1 MVTSKP
7 DFEAFVFTIYLSNI
21 LHICYKR
28 IYMKNMTSPILTYA
42 SLSRVTSNTNKGKVK
57 DLIQTFVK
65 CKLQANSSPDVLFLF
80 ALQLQERST
89 ASSAFHFV
97 PCKTVTY
104 NLICS
109 FEFLYLYMY

>member
-1 MVTSKP
+1 
-7 DFEAFVFTIYLSNI
+7 
-21 LHICYKR
+21 
-28 IYMKNMTSPILTYA
+28 MTSPILTYA

-104 NLICS
+104 DLICS
-109 FEFLYLYMY
+109 FEFLYLYIY